1 MELLTGENID
11 NIRGEVLFDNTNI
24 TNLPTKFR
32 RELAIGFV
40 PEDRLGHSAVPEL
53 SLSENILL
61 SQFAGNKFSKIGILN
76 FEEIETYTKNVISN
90 FNVKTPNE
98 LISAKNLSGGNLQK
112 FVIGREISS
121 NPKLLIVYQPT
132 WGVDT
137 GAESFIRES
146 LIKLS
151 KEGTSLLIISQDLD
165 ELIEITH
172 SVSVISKGKLS
183 EPFET
188 KNLNIEKLGIMMG
201 GEID

>member
-1 MELLTGENID
+1 M
-11 NIRGEVLFDNTNI
+11 
-24 TNLPTKFR
+24 
-32 RELAIGFV
+32 
-40 PEDRLGHSAVPEL
+40 
-53 SLSENILL
+53 
-61 SQFAGNKFSKIGILN
+61 GILN